1 MIRPNFAIK
10 GEHFRL
16 VPNRWIESNY
26 GQHPAGFSFLGA
38 IGVVAVQIAGGADA
52 GVVDLL
58 NAQRTT
64 LPDDF
69 GSEIDFIVRRANAGT
84 KLHDHVGGIGAEA
97 IDHLVNSV
105 GDDAEFGAFAPRMHK
120 ADGRRCRIYDVN
132 RATVG
137 DVNAERDTAF
147 ISDNAVARGKF
158 AAR

>member
-1 MIRPNFAIK
+1 MIRRNFVIK

-16 VPNRWIESNY
+16 IRNRWIESNY
-26 GQHPAGFSFLGA
+26 GQHPAGFSFFGA

-58 NAQRTT
+58 NAERTT

-69 GSEIDFIVRRANAGT
+69 GGEIDFVVRRANAGT
-84 KLHDHVGGIGAEA
+84 ELHDHVRGIGAEA
-97 IDHLVNSV
+97 INHLSDRVC
-105 GDDAEFGAFAPRMHK
+105 DDAELGAFAPGMHK
-120 ADGRRCRIYDVN
+120 ADRRRFRIYDVN

-137 DVNAERDTAF
+137 DVNAERDTAL
-147 ISDNAVARGKF
+147 IRDNAVARGKF

>member
-69 GSEIDFIVRRANAGT
+69 GSEIDFVMRRANTGT
-84 KLHDHVGGIGAEA
+84 ELHNHLRRIGSET
-97 IDHLVNSV
+97 IDHFMNGI
-105 GDDAEFGAFAPRMHK
+105 GDDAELGTFA
-120 ADGRRCRIYDVN
+120 
-132 RATVG
+132 
-137 DVNAERDTAF
+137 
-147 ISDNAVARGKF
+147 S
-158 AAR
+158 